1 MRLECGGMTMKMVHA
16 VIKPFKLDD
25 VREALTAIG
34 VEGMTVVEARGF
46 GRLRDDR
53 RFHRLVRRPPHHWL
67 RVDEEAESLRLDQV
81 ELGIEAYAE
90 FGQGSQ
96 SI

>member
-1 MRLECGGMTMKMVHA
+1 MRLECGGMTMKTVHA

-34 VEGMTVVEARGF
+34 VVAVGAFVMIAASIVWYAV
-46 GRLRDDR
+46 RLTIG
-53 RFHRLVRRPPHHWL
+53 L
-67 RVDEEAESLRLDQV
+67 RIDEEAESLGLDQV